1 MPNYSKQGKIMIPLT
16 PEQFIKGM
24 SEGKFAR
31 EKHRGLAALLYYT
44 GIRISEGL
52 RAKKEQFSLQENRI
66 YFEVGKRLKHGA
78 TTPPLIISLKRR
90 HAGKIWEAAEETR
103 SRERVWPYC
112 RRTGY
117 SIIARVWSYPHHL
130 RLTRITDLFSKGY
143 TIPEVKT
150 YTGLTLPALDFYI
163 GVVAIEK
170 MAES

>member
-16 PEQFIKGM
+16 PKQFIKGM

-44 GIRISEGL
+44 GIRISEAL
-52 RAKKEQFSLQENRI
+52 RAHKEQFSLYENRI
-66 YFEVGKRLKHGA
+66 NFEVGKRLKRGA
-78 TTPPLIISLKRR
+78 NTPPLIISMKNIFANL
-90 HAGKIWEAAEETR
+90 IWEAAEETKPK
-103 SRERVWPYC
+103 ERVWPYC

-117 SIIARVWSYPHHL
+117 SIISRVWNYPHHL

-170 MAES
+170 MAEG

>member
-1 MPNYSKQGKIMIPLT
+1 MPNYSKSGKIMIPLT
-16 PEQFIKGM
+16 QEQFIKGM

-66 YFEVGKRLKHGA
+66 YFEVGKRLKHGM
-78 TTPPLIISLKRR
+78 TTPPLIISLKNIYADLIR
-90 HAGKIWEAAEETR
+90 ESFEETKSKR
-103 SRERVWPYC
+103 RVWPYC

-117 SIIARVWSYPHHL
+117 SIISRVWNYPHHF

-170 MAES
+170 MAEG